1 MIEDRP
7 EYLLPIKG
15 YSNLFRD
22 DNTGMIVSI
31 NSHTS
36 SHYKRLRE
44 KKLQEKQ
51 EIKELKSDVRDI
63 KSLLNKLLEKIN
75 G

>member
-7 EYLLPIKG
+7 EYLIPIKG

-22 DNTGMIVSI
+22 DTTGMIVSI
-31 NSHTS
+31 NSYAS

-51 EIKELKSDVRDI
+51 EINELKSDVRDI